1 MDEPQK
7 ALADE
12 IVKMVETHWK
22 DEEQP
27 LLLSELGPNLKSYRD
42 TIYPQTL
49 KQFVGTLSDR
59 ITVVQHSSKRAKIGI
74 IPASKTYSYEEKET
88 VQEASPVRADRKLRS
103 NPRSNKYVVLNFLE
117 ALATL
122 DEEDLKQV
130 VIPAS
135 VLAKL
140 VKAEK

>member
-12 IVKMVETHWK
+12 IVKMVEAHWNDK
-22 DEEQP
+22 EEP
-27 LLLSELGPNLKSYRD
+27 LLLSFLGPNLKNYRD
-42 TIYPQTL
+42 IIYPQTL
-49 KQFVGTLSDR
+49 KQFIGTLSDR
-59 ITVVQHSSKRAKIGI
+59 VTVIQHSSKKAKVGI
-74 IPASKTYSYEEKET
+74 IPASKTYSYDAEST
-88 VQEASPVRADRKLRS
+88 VQEGAPAKVDRKVKS
-103 NPRSNKYVVLNFLE
+103 GRSNKFVVLNFLE

-130 VIPAS
+130 VIPAA

>member
-1 MDEPQK
+1 MDDPQK
-7 ALADE
+7 GLGDQ
-12 IVKMVETHWK
+12 IVKMVEAYWN
-22 DEEQP
+22 DEQEP

-42 TIYPQTL
+42 IIAPLTL

-59 ITVVQHSSKRAKIGI
+59 ITVVQHSSKRAKVGV
-74 IPASKTYSYEEKET
+74 IPASKTYSYDEKET
-88 VQEASPVRADRKLRS
+88 VQEVSPVQADRKPRS
-103 NPRSNKYVVLNFLE
+103 NPRSNKFVVLNFLE